1 MAYKTQSKG
10 FAVKASRSAA
20 TGMPRE
26 LGNDSPKAIR
36 VAAGPLPT
44 TRKRFAVVTRNA
56 TPEDVRR
63 AGKAGKAYA
72 RRLPVPM
79 RSQQGYEV
87 FASQVGIDL

>member
-1 MAYKTQSKG
+1 MYTSQSNGFSVKG
-10 FAVKASRSAA
+10 SRSAA

-36 VAAGPLPT
+36 VSAGPLPT

-63 AGKAGKAYA
+63 AGRAGKSYA
-72 RRLPVPM
+72 RRLPVPV
-79 RSQQGYEV
+79 RSQRGYEV